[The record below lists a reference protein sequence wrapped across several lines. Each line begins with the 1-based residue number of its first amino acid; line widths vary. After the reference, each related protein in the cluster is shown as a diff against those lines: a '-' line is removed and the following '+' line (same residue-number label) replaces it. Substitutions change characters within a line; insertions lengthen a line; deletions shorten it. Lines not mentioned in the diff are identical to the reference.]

1 MAERTDDGTQP
12 DWLRSPQPTT
22 YNATDAAATLEAAAG
37 DVEAASSS
45 LPFLQKIQYL
55 AGIASLI
62 LSPISIVLV
71 AMWASSLG
79 GVSWAEGDAK
89 RVFNWHPIL
98 MVRVSSFLNVTALI
112 VMHTTN
118 QFSPFSMQI

>member
-12 DWLRSPQPTT
+12 DWLRSPQRTT

-37 DVEAASSS
+37 DVES

-71 AMWASSLG
+71 AMWASSSG